1 MKTTRILLAALA
13 AGAFTLA
20 GYSAASTALAG
31 TPAARQPGKS
41 GGDHG
46 KATKDAAKVGDKAPD
61 FTLTDTSGKTWTL
74 ADATKEGKI
83 VVLEWFNPEC
93 PVIVNHHEKNPT
105 FKNMAGEFSGKDVVI
120 VAINSTATGKPGSEK
135 SLNADKAKA
144 WGLDYPVLLDGDS
157 KVARQYGAKTTPH
170 MFVIDKNGTL
180 AYAGAIDNGSAAKV
194 GDTNYVTQAVNELL
208 AGQTVTT
215 AETRPYGCSVKYANK

>member
-1 MKTTRILLAALA
+1 M
-13 AGAFTLA
+13 
-20 GYSAASTALAG
+20 
-31 TPAARQPGKS
+31 
-41 GGDHG
+41 
-46 KATKDAAKVGDKAPD
+46 KDAAKVGEKAPD
-61 FTLTDTSGKTWTL
+61 FTLTDTSGKTFSL

-93 PVIVNHHEKNPT
+93 PVVVNHHEKNPT
-105 FKNMAGEFSGKDVVI
+105 FKNMVGEFSGKDVVI
-120 VAINSTATGKPGSEK
+120 VAINSTAAGKPGSEK

-144 WGLDYPVLLDGDS
+144 WGMNYPVLLDADG
-157 KVARQYGAKTTPH
+157 KVGRQYGAKTTPH

-180 AYAGAIDNGSAAKV
+180 AYAGAIDNGSAAKT
-194 GDTNYVTQAVNELL
+194 GDTNHVTQAVNELL